1 MTVVIDTFRP
11 DDALK
16 VVNVIVPIQRDE
28 YGIAITAEDQPDLAE
43 IPQFYQSG
51 AGGFWV
57 ARDGDQVVGTV
68 GLKDIGGG
76 AAALRKM
83 FVLAT
88 HRGPEHR
95 VAARLLAALLD
106 HARAQRL
113 TGVWLGTTDKF
124 LAAHRFYE
132 KQGFHEI
139 AKAELPPG
147 FLFMPVDTKFYG
159 LDLRGDPATG
169 DATA

>member
-1 MTVVIDTFRP
+1 MSLVIDRFRP
-11 DDALK
+11 ADALN

-28 YGIAITAEDQPDLAE
+28 YGIAITAEDQPDLAQ
-43 IPQFYQSG
+43 IPDFYQTG

-57 ARDGDQVVGTV
+57 ARDGDQLVGTI

-76 AAALRKM
+76 NAALRKM
-83 FVLAT
+83 FVLAS
-88 HRGPEHR
+88 HRGREHG

-106 HARAQRL
+106 HARAQGL
-113 TGVWLGTTDKF
+113 IGVWLGTTDKF

-132 KQGFHEI
+132 KHGFREV

-147 FLFMPVDTKFYG
+147 FLFMPVDTKFYA
-159 LDLRGDPATG
+159 LDLRGPA
-169 DATA
+169 